1 MSTIY
6 KSFGKRGLDIFA
18 ALSGIIILSPLFLVI
33 GGLVKLSSK
42 GPIFYVQERLGKQFK
57 PFNMI
62 KFRSMVVNNSESHS
76 LVTAK
81 SDKRI
86 TAIGVVLRRYK
97 LDELPQLINVIKGDM
112 SLVGPRPE
120 VSRYATHYLKDYEFI
135 LSILPGIT
143 DNAAIEFKNEEVLL
157 NEFEDKEMAYI
168 QKVLPKKIK
177 LYRNYINSISFFGDL
192 KLIFKTIF

>member
-1 MSTIY
+1 MY
-6 KSFGKRGLDIFA
+6 RSFGKRGLDLA
-18 ALSGIIILSPLFLVI
+18 ASLVGLIILTPVLIIIALF
-33 GGLVKLSSK
+33 VKLSSK
-42 GPIFYVQERLGKQFK
+42 GPVLYVQERLGRQFK

-62 KFRSMVVNNSESHS
+62 KFRSMVVNQSEQHS

-81 SDKRI
+81 SDERI

-97 LDELPQLINVIKGDM
+97 LDELPQLINVLKGDM

-120 VSRYATHYLKDYEFI
+120 VSRYANHYLKDYEVI

-143 DNAAIEFKNEEVLL
+143 DNAAIEFKHEEVLL
-157 NEFEDKEMAYI
+157 SKFDDKETAYI
-168 QKVLPKKIK
+168 QSILPKKIK
-177 LYRNYINSISFFGDL
+177 LYKKYIESVTLLNDL